1 MRHPC
6 ICRIVAAAAVA
17 LSAGPYA
24 LAQAETQPPKDTTI
38 TVPRM
43 AFVRPLYNREAR
55 SDAKNIATEG
65 TGVEIGKHRVG
76 VSAKTSESD
85 QAVLHPE
92 ENLARVVDKFRR
104 EARSRLNWPVEVLPL
119 AQSVAVQDE
128 LMGPPLGERRTM
140 RLRFVREVAQRT
152 GARFVV
158 VPIIQ
163 ELAGW
168 VADRAGLS
176 QRTTGRC
183 NLEVVVFDTE
193 RDDYV
198 WQTSVIDTSTHF
210 GDSSVRA
217 RVDQALF
224 NAIRKALDP
233 MLLEGKR
240 RQVVMRSSGVL
251 VTVQKVSGT
260 LVVLDV
266 DAKSDVRPGDVLDAL
281 DGSAQVRVTEVLQNG
296 TVGEVVSGEV
306 TEKTLLRLKD

>member
-1 MRHPC
+1 MRHMRLHH
-6 ICRIVAAAAVA
+6 IAAVA
-17 LSAGPYA
+17 MLA
-24 LAQAETQPPKDTTI
+24 LVVAPAVMAQSETQASKDTTI

-65 TGVEIGKHRVG
+65 AGVEIGKHRVG
-76 VSAKTSESD
+76 VSTKTSESD

-92 ENLARVVDKFRR
+92 ENLARVVEKFRR
-104 EARSRLNWPVEVLPL
+104 EARSRLNWPVDVLPL
-119 AQSVAVQDE
+119 SQSMSVQDE

-140 RLRFVREVAQRT
+140 RLRFVREVAERT

-168 VADRAGLS
+168 VADRTGFS

-193 RDDYV
+193 RNDYV
-198 WQTSVIDTSTHF
+198 WQTSVIDTSSHF

-240 RQVVMRSSGVL
+240 REVVMRSSGVL
-251 VTVQKVSGT
+251 VSVQKVSGK

-296 TVGEVVSGEV
+296 TVGEVTSGEV
-306 TEKTLLRLKD
+306 TEKSLLRLKD